1 MTLPEPYFNSQKTSF
16 AHPSVR
22 ERWPVILTA
31 VIDDVSKT
39 VGKITSSDTS
49 KADEGKEIIRAVS
62 DLLYEMDHDRELT
75 PLEIPEKEASSPLF
89 ADIADYNEG
98 IAQLKKES
106 PHASTWHTAPWLI
119 SECYMYRRLAFIF
132 QIRQQWSNYDYFADS
147 KRSAFSSSK
156 DGVVELTLRYKQLS
170 QQLADSEA
178 NGKDKSDIL
187 EELFKEF
194 IDISLW
200 GNATDLSLLAN
211 VSLDEIKRLQGAE
224 VRRANEANILVN
236 DTTKAWNRLYK
247 PFSEGKKNRVD
258 FVLDNAGFELFTD
271 VVFALFLLDSKI
283 AHSIVLHPK
292 NIPWFVSDVMPHD
305 FHDLLVDL
313 TDASFFSEQVSPE
326 HREALDYL
334 AGKLE
339 SYFKPGN
346 AAESEEG
353 GIFIH
358 TSDFWTTQY
367 NFNSDL
373 TPEGRG
379 TGDRAYKDL
388 SHSTLVYFKGD
399 LNHRKLI
406 GDLQW
411 PRTTPF
417 VDAVGLKGSD
427 QKNTLA
433 NGGISIMTLRTIK
446 GDTLTGLKEGQEA
459 SLNEQWWKK
468 QNEKG
473 DKEVVERG
481 WAYSGKWAVIE
492 YSEGK

>member
-1 MTLPEPYFNSQKTSF
+1 M
-16 AHPSVR
+16 
-22 ERWPVILTA
+22 
-31 VIDDVSKT
+31 
-39 VGKITSSDTS
+39 
-49 KADEGKEIIRAVS
+49 
-62 DLLYEMDHDRELT
+62 
-75 PLEIPEKEASSPLF
+75 
-89 ADIADYNEG
+89 
-98 IAQLKKES
+98 
-106 PHASTWHTAPWLI
+106 
-119 SECYMYRRLAFIF
+119 
-132 QIRQQWSNYDYFADS
+132 
-147 KRSAFSSSK
+147 
-156 DGVVELTLRYKQLS
+156 
-170 QQLADSEA
+170 
-178 NGKDKSDIL
+178 
-187 EELFKEF
+187 FKEF

-247 PFSEGKKNRVD
+247 PFSEGKRTALILSWTMPD
-258 FVLDNAGFELFTD
+258 SSCLQMLC
-271 VVFALFLLDSKI
+271 FALFLLDSKI

-388 SHSTLVYFKGD
+388 SHSTLVYFKE
-399 LNHRKLI
+399 I
-406 GDLQW
+406 
-411 PRTTPF
+411 
-417 VDAVGLKGSD
+417 
-427 QKNTLA
+427 
-433 NGGISIMTLRTIK
+433 
-446 GDTLTGLKEGQEA
+446 
-459 SLNEQWWKK
+459 
-468 QNEKG
+468 
-473 DKEVVERG
+473 
-481 WAYSGKWAVIE
+481 
-492 YSEGK
+492 